1 MIVKYNRINIII
13 SGVFTTFA
21 RYRPRDI
28 LIRLV
33 DIRRRSNRLR
43 HRRRRRRTGAA
54 GDGRPAV

>member
-1 MIVKYNRINIII
+1 MTFNMII
-13 SGVFTTFA
+13 SGVFTTFS

-33 DIRRRSNRLR
+33 DIRRRRRSRRSNRY
-43 HRRRRRRTGAA
+43 RRRRTGAA